1 MINTDQ
7 YLLSAIRYIH
17 NNPVKA
23 EIVLKA
29 ENYKWSS
36 YRDYLNGGNSLV
48 DSNEKEMIMNM
59 FGGSIEQF
67 QRFHLKDD
75 MLEF

>member
-48 DSNEKEMIMNM
+48 DSNEK
-59 FGGSIEQF
+59 
-67 QRFHLKDD
+67 K
-75 MLEF
+75 